1 MHEWQNDLDFL
12 GWGQGTTA
20 KAPTL
25 EEVAA
30 MRLPRTR
37 YMRRACSNPNIARSM
52 WVTGKIWQRLID
64 CDRFC
69 CCPWYVGLFDNSRLF
84 RVWGQIFV
92 ISPARR
98 SLGRTVLQNLYM
110 PFWLWACYGW
120 HVGHVCWLCWPR
132 FWEVFHAVVLVSVKS
147 VGAST
152 WMACEGCFCPAYTI
166 QCNASRF

>member
-1 MHEWQNDLDFL
+1 MTKRPWFLRVRTGNNCQSSDFGRGRCHASSSDPL
-12 GWGQGTTA
+12 HA
-20 KAPTL
+20 KGLQQP
-25 EEVAA
+25 
-30 MRLPRTR
+30 
-37 YMRRACSNPNIARSM
+37 RSM